1 MKVLKKRIC
10 GLTHDGVKLDED
22 AKIEQKFKTHD
33 GHSFLLVVGR
43 KGEGCNIPEI
53 DTAIWLRGSRA
64 FTVQQ
69 QVGRLLRKKGEQ
81 NDLEC
86 LLFTNKIPM
95 KHVLEWLK
103 TDGMYSQLER
113 EKTRSCKRKA
123 ESEGGDRTKKSR
135 KKNNPILNSITIWN
149 RITFVMLKILMR

>member
-1 MKVLKKRIC
+1 MVKKSYMWDF
-10 GLTHDGVKLDED
+10 THDGVSLDED
-22 AKIEQKFKTHD
+22 AKIEHQFKTHD

-69 QVGRLLRKKGEQ
+69 QVGRLLRKKEEQ

-86 LLFTNKIPM
+86 LLFSNKIPM

-103 TDGMYSQLER
+103 TDGMYAQLER
-113 EKTRSCKRKA
+113 KQTRSCKRKVVD
-123 ESEGGDRTKKSR
+123 EGDDRSKKSR
-135 KKNNPILNSITIWN
+135 TNDPNTKVKWSS
-149 RITFVMLKILMR
+149 